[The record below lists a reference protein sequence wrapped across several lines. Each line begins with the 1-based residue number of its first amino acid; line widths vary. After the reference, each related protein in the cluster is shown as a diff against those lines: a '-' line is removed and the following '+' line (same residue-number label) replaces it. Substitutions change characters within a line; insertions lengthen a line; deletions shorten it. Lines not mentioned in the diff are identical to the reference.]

1 MSDIRVGWGFEIQRY
16 RIVPR
21 NIIDAPIP
29 AGAKFSKEGNLWIP
43 NSRLI
48 TAPNLVMDLA
58 QIELI
63 KAWRSISGSVR
74 KIQSIAVGSSFADP
88 ARADTTLGSQLAS
101 KDIDSWND
109 VDLTPVAGLSKT
121 KAQVTWFSAEANGTI
136 AEIGLKFDNGDL
148 VTHAAFLKL
157 TISGA
162 TQTDP
167 VRITTTAAHGL
178 TTGDEVHIDNIVG
191 MTEINNRNF
200 TVTVFDAD
208 EFDLDGE
215 DGTGH
220 TAYSS
225 VGNAWLIITKTT
237 SDVVQTN
244 YLINVQS

>member
-21 NIIDAPIP
+21 NITDAPIP

-63 KAWRSISGSVR
+63 KTWRSIVGSVR
-74 KIQSIAVGSSFADP
+74 KIQSIAVGSGFTDP
-88 ARADTTLGSQLAS
+88 ARADTALTSEIES

-109 VDLTPVAGLSKT
+109 VDLTPVAGLSKI
-121 KAQVTWFSAEANGTI
+121 KAQVTWFSTEANGLI
-136 AEIGLKFDNGDL
+136 SEIGLKFDNGDL

-157 TISGA
+157 TISDI
-162 TQTDP
+162 TQADP
-167 VRITTTAAHGL
+167 AVVTTTTSHTL
-178 TTGDEVHIDNIVG
+178 VTGDEVHIDNVVG
-191 MTEINNRNF
+191 MTEVNDRNF
-200 TVTVFDAD
+200 VITNVDAD
-208 EFDLDGE
+208 EFSLDGE
-215 DGTGH
+215 DSTGH
-220 TAYSS
+220 TAYGS
-225 VGNAWLIITKTT
+225 VGNAWLIVIKTA
-237 SDVVQTN
+237 SDIVQTN